1 MPVARETAPAAEEL
15 LAAAVDVIDAAA
27 AVGVTVRLLGGVAV
41 YQLAPSASQP
51 PLARA
56 YGDFDVVVPAR
67 QGHSVAKVFRSA
79 GYAED
84 PHFNALHGAHRMIF
98 ASPRGYRVDVVVGT
112 FRMCHELELGRDLP
126 GQGLTVHPADLLLTK
141 LQIVQIEEKDLL
153 DAAALL
159 ADLPTDGPSAS
170 IDVGR
175 FVQPLAADWGFHH
188 TVERNIA
195 RLVGFAQD
203 RLGDPWAKAVAES
216 ARTLGEAMEA
226 VPKSLRWKV
235 RAKAGEKLPWYE
247 VPDEPEFQRPRT
259 QS

>member
-1 MPVARETAPAAEEL
+1 VTRETAPAAEEL

-27 AVGVTVRLLGGVAV
+27 AADLTVRLLGGVAV

-79 GYAED
+79 GYSED

-98 ASPRGYRVDVVVGT
+98 ASPRGYRVDVMVGT

-126 GQGLTVHPADLLLTK
+126 AQGLTVHPADLLLTK
-141 LQIVQIEEKDLL
+141 LQIAQIEEKDLL
-153 DAAALL
+153 DATALL
-159 ADLPTDGPSAS
+159 ADLPTEGPSAP
-170 IDVGR
+170 IDVRR
-175 FVQPLAADWGFHH
+175 FVQPLTVDWGFHH

-195 RLVGFAQD
+195 RLVAFAQD
-203 RLGDPWAKAVAES
+203 RLGSPRANSVAES
-216 ARTLGEAMEA
+216 AGRLSEAMEA
-226 VPKSLRWKV
+226 APKSLRWKV
-235 RAKAGEKLPWYE
+235 RAKAGERLPWYE
-247 VPDEPEFQRPRT
+247 LPDEPEFERPRN
-259 QS
+259 QG

>member
-1 MPVARETAPAAEEL
+1 MANETAPTAEEL
-15 LAAAVDVIDAAA
+15 LAAAVDVINTAAA
-27 AVGVTVRLLGGVAV
+27 AGVTVRLLGGVAV
-41 YQLAPSASQP
+41 YQLAPSASRP
-51 PLARA
+51 PLART

-67 QGHSVAKVFRSA
+67 QGHSVAKLFRGA

-126 GQGLTVHPADLLLTK
+126 GEGLTIHPADLLLTK
-141 LQIVQIEEKDLL
+141 LQIVQIEEKDLQ

-159 ADLPTDGPSAS
+159 ADLPTDGQSAP

-175 FVQPLAADWGFHH
+175 FIQPLAADWGFHH
-188 TVERNIA
+188 TVERNLA
-195 RLVGFAQD
+195 RLVAFAQD
-203 RLGDPWAKAVAES
+203 RLADQEANLVAGS
-216 ARTLGEAMEA
+216 ARRLSEAMEA
-226 VPKSLRWKV
+226 APKSLRWKV

-247 VPDEPEFQRPRT
+247 LPDEPEFERPRT
-259 QS
+259 QT

>member
-1 MPVARETAPAAEEL
+1 VTKETAPAADEL

-41 YQLAPSASQP
+41 YRLAPSARRP

-67 QGHSVAKVFRSA
+67 QGHSVAKVFRGA

-98 ASPRGYRVDVVVGT
+98 ASSRGYRVDVVVGT

-126 GQGLTVHPADLLLTK
+126 GDGLTVHPADLLLTK

-159 ADLPTDGPSAS
+159 TDLPTDGPSAS

-188 TVERNIA
+188 TVERNLA
-195 RLVGFAQD
+195 RLAAFTQD
-203 RLGDPWAKAVAES
+203 RLGDPDAKTVAES
-216 ARTLGEAMEA
+216 VTRLSEAMDA
-226 VPKSLRWKV
+226 APKSLRWKV

-247 VPDEPEFQRPRT
+247 LPDEPEFQRPRT
-259 QS
+259 QA